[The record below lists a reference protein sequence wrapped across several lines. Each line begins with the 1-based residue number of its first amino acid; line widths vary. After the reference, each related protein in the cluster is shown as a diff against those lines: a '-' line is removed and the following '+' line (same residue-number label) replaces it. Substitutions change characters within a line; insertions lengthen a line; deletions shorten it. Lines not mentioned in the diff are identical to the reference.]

1 MSRVTEYEMHEH
13 VNRCEWCVTRSN
25 SNVITLLTDTINS
38 HPNQHES
45 SVGKSFNSPE
55 ILARYD
61 NFISMRCCP
70 GKYRNDQ
77 TFIEQ
82 CVFSSC
88 SAMFSVGRITSAG
101 CRSCQTVLLGLLKPG
116 SSIHESQANFK
127 VRRQL
132 KLRCSYCYFI
142 RVDGRWEVR
151 CTEYAKHHQK
161 EPFNV
166 KLLWMSSIEVD
177 ACIQILEDH
186 FGPIVAAVGSV
197 LLGEAIPLP
206 VVFQRLCNQ
215 FRISEIRRAM
225 IILEQHGILRFTQD
239 ERQRIIYSAQTT
251 DILRLVRSARC
262 SFVAKTLYGEIAE
275 AICEEIISQG
285 RLTCSTC
292 IRRVA
297 ARLEVSNNEVK
308 TIFARLAETQFV
320 MRNPKVEN
328 WFCGCPIFEK
338 HMDPFIMPDIILDAK
353 KEEIS
358 VGGSRKR
365 KNLSSES
372 GDPDSDIYW
381 RLNYMRFERY
391 LRDEMVLSA
400 YESGDA
406 VHENC
411 IKTLKVLLKIS
422 EMKADSSAAAS
433 FPISI
438 HDVIRAA
445 NANEMN
451 LERHDIEVSLRLL
464 CESGGIVRKV
474 GDSAGGL
481 FVVDFEKAI
490 ATHCQRHIESAIREK
505 LDNRAVRVFRLLLQ
519 KGFLEED
526 HVEKL
531 AMLSSTEA
539 RKLCYQLLEK
549 EFVLMKHMAK
559 TNDFAPART
568 IYLYYVDLSVVA
580 HNLYLFTCKVL
591 RNVIIRRRHET
602 KEHKVLIDRN
612 LKMETII
619 SNIEMDE
626 NLDDDTKKQQISE
639 VEEMYLTSGDR
650 ATLERYRK
658 GQTALICTEIELDHD
673 ILLYTL
679 FLNFARRRV

>member
-1 MSRVTEYEMHEH
+1 M
-13 VNRCEWCVTRSN
+13 
-25 SNVITLLTDTINS
+25 L
-38 HPNQHES
+38 
-45 SVGKSFNSPE
+45 
-55 ILARYD
+55 
-61 NFISMRCCP
+61 
-70 GKYRNDQ
+70 
-77 TFIEQ
+77 
-82 CVFSSC
+82 
-88 SAMFSVGRITSAG
+88 SVGRIAAAG
-101 CRSCQTVLLGLLKPG
+101 CRSCQTILRNLLNPE
-116 SSIHESQANFK
+116 SSVSESRANFK
-127 VRRQL
+127 VRQQL
-132 KLRCSYCYFI
+132 KLRCSHCYFI

-177 ACIQILEDH
+177 ACVEILADH
-186 FGPIVAAVGSV
+186 FGPIAAAVGNV
-197 LLGEAIPLP
+197 LLSEAVPLP
-206 VVFQRLCNQ
+206 VIFQRLRKQ

-225 IILEQHGILRFTQD
+225 VILDQHGILQFAQD
-239 ERQRIIYSAQTT
+239 ERQRVIYSAQVT

-275 AICEEIISQG
+275 AICEEIIIQG
-285 RLTCSTC
+285 RLTCSSC

-297 ARLEVSNNEVK
+297 ARLEVSNNEIK

-320 MRNPKVEN
+320 MRYPRVESN
-328 WFCGCPIFEK
+328 FCGCPIFEK
-338 HMDPFIMPDIILDAK
+338 HPDPFMMPDVILDAK
-353 KEEIS
+353 KQETSIN
-358 VGGSRKR
+358 GQSRKR
-365 KNLSSES
+365 KNLSNEKE
-372 GDPDSDIYW
+372 DPDSDIYW
-381 RLNYMRFERY
+381 HLNYIRFERY
-391 LRDEMVLSA
+391 LRDEMVINA
-400 YESGDA
+400 YESSDA

-433 FPISI
+433 FPISV
-438 HDVIRAA
+438 HDVVRSA
-445 NANEMN
+445 NSNELN
-451 LERHDIEVSLRLL
+451 LKKHDIEVALRLL

-490 ATHCQRHIESAIREK
+490 AMHCQRHVESAIREK
-505 LDNRAVRVFRLLLQ
+505 LDVRAVRVFRLLMQ

-549 EFVLMKHMAK
+549 GFVLMKHVAK

-568 IYLYYVDLSVVA
+568 IYLYYVDLNIVA

-612 LKMETII
+612 LKMEII
-619 SNIEMDE
+619 VANIEVDE
-626 NLDDDTKKQQISE
+626 NLDEETKKQQISE
-639 VEEMYLTSGDR
+639 VEEMYLTPGDR
-650 ATLERYRK
+650 ATLEKYRK
-658 GQTALICTEIELDHD
+658 GQTTLICTEIEIDHD

-679 FLNFARRRV
+679 FLNFARRRL

>member
-1 MSRVTEYEMHEH
+1 
-13 VNRCEWCVTRSN
+13 
-25 SNVITLLTDTINS
+25 
-38 HPNQHES
+38 
-45 SVGKSFNSPE
+45 
-55 ILARYD
+55 
-61 NFISMRCCP
+61 
-70 GKYRNDQ
+70 
-77 TFIEQ
+77 
-82 CVFSSC
+82 
-88 SAMFSVGRITSAG
+88 
-101 CRSCQTVLLGLLKPG
+101 
-116 SSIHESQANFK
+116 
-127 VRRQL
+127 
-132 KLRCSYCYFI
+132 
-142 RVDGRWEVR
+142 
-151 CTEYAKHHQK
+151 
-161 EPFNV
+161 
-166 KLLWMSSIEVD
+166 MSSIEVD
-177 ACIQILEDH
+177 ACVEILKDH
-186 FGPIVAAVGSV
+186 FGPIAAAVGNV
-197 LLGEAIPLP
+197 LLSEAVPLL
-206 VVFQRLCNQ
+206 VIFQRLRNR
-215 FRISEIRRAM
+215 FRIAEIRRAM
-225 IILEQHGILRFTQD
+225 IILEQHGILRFAQD
-239 ERQRIIYSAQTT
+239 ERHRIIYSAQVI

-285 RLTCSTC
+285 RLTCSSC

-308 TIFARLAETQFV
+308 TIFARLAETQFI
-320 MRNPKVEN
+320 MRHPRVESN
-328 WFCGCPIFEK
+328 FFGCPIFEK
-338 HMDPFIMPDIILDAK
+338 HSDPFIMPDAILDAK
-353 KEEIS
+353 KQEINGKLFLFDS
-358 VGGSRKR
+358 LNRNSIVADGESRKR
-365 KNLSSES
+365 KNLTKEKE
-372 GDPDSDIYW
+372 DSDGDIYW
-381 RLNYMRFERY
+381 HLNYLRFERY
-391 LRDEMVLSA
+391 LRDEMIINA
-400 YESGDA
+400 YKSGDA

-411 IKTLKVLLKIS
+411 VKTLKILLKIS
-422 EMKADSSAAAS
+422 EMKVDSLAAAS

-438 HDVIRAA
+438 HDIVRAA
-445 NANEMN
+445 SGSEIS
-451 LERHDIEVSLRLL
+451 LGKRDIEVALRLL

-490 ATHCQRHIESAIREK
+490 GMYCQRHVESAIRER
-505 LDNRAVRVFRLLLQ
+505 LDMRAVRVFRLLMQ

-549 EFVLMKHMAK
+549 EFVLMKHVAK

-602 KEHKVLIDRN
+602 KEHKILIDRN
-612 LKMETII
+612 LKMETIVA
-619 SNIEMDE
+619 NIELDA
-626 NLDDDTKKQQISE
+626 NLDEETKKQQISE

-658 GQTALICTEIELDHD
+658 GQTTLICTEIEIDHD